1 MTLAERLYAIRSRTG
16 GVREKQGFE
25 WTSGTPEEIL
35 RHIALPNRDIR
46 RILGELA
53 FALKLS
59 PVLGGRYDGEISAA
73 LGVLEKSLDDQGV
86 LTRDSCAGAEREILP
101 LENAAKEYTLLCAS
115 HAHIDMNW
123 MWGWQ
128 ETVAVTLATFR
139 TILAMM
145 EEYPNFTFSQ
155 SQAVVYRIVEKYDPE
170 LMPGIIAR
178 IKEGRWEVTASAWV
192 ETDKNMPCAES
203 LLRQIRY
210 TRNYLASV
218 WKLDPAPLCIDFS
231 PDTFGH
237 SANIPEID
245 AYGGIKYMYHC
256 RGLEK
261 LYPLYR
267 WRAPSGSEL
276 LCYCEPYWYN
286 GGINPDIALSVP
298 ELSARAGGLKTGLVV
313 YGVGDHGG
321 GPTRRDIEA
330 ILEMTAWPV
339 FPRVQFGTFSAFFRA
354 AETVREKLPMVER
367 EINFFGTGCYS
378 TQSRI
383 KLGNRRAEAALLDA
397 EGFDAL
403 AFLLSGKRYD
413 PARLEEAWRGVLFT
427 HFHDIITGSCV
438 RDSREHAMGLFA
450 EAQAVAGTVREKA
463 SRALAAL
470 IDTSAIHLDAAAILT
485 DATAIRLDAAAIQT
499 DAGAAQD
506 ETAKDG
512 LSEGAG
518 AGYGLDFFAG
528 VPNPERGRGRVR
540 IYHVFNPSAHARR
553 SVVEYTVWDWTWDL
567 RRAELRDYEGK
578 PVPFQLLDREPKK
591 YWDHHYIRFLAAP
604 EVPAFGY
611 TTIVFSEAPVWKDYP
626 FFYVRPFPRTDLV
639 HGPVVL
645 ENETLRAEFDPG
657 SGALRSLRNKL
668 TGREQLGAGQEAG
681 LAVNWAVKESN
692 NAWLIGRYLDSEPV
706 THTIRLWPF
715 TGCHEWQ
722 FSQENQHQEEVKNP
736 LRRGL
741 LIEQEILGSKIKT
754 IVSLDRGANSLAYQ
768 FFITWNES
776 AAIHDRVPVLCF
788 NLPLNGKPEAFQS
801 DVPGGIRIGD
811 GGHHDIPG
819 LHYAAAVY
827 GAEALALVTDSKYGY
842 RGCGETL
849 SATFINTAGDP
860 DPFPERGEHA
870 VKLWIHSGTSEP
882 KALIE
887 AAEDLCRGMS
897 VISGGSHPGTL
908 APEKELLRL
917 DGKSAVLSSVGLT
930 AEGKLLVRLC
940 ETSGREDTA
949 LLTLPVDI
957 RAAEMVDL
965 DGRSLGA
972 VEARGKT
979 VRVTI
984 PANRI
989 VGVQITPR

>member
-25 WTSGTPEEIL
+25 WTFGTPEEVL

-59 PVLGGRYDGEISAA
+59 PAPGGRYDGEISAA
-73 LGVLEKSLDDQGV
+73 LGVLEKSLDGQGV

-145 EEYPNFTFSQ
+145 EEYPGFTFSQ
-155 SQAVVYRIVEKYDPE
+155 SQAAVYRIVEKYDPE
-170 LMPGIIAR
+170 LMPAIIAR
-178 IKEGRWEVTASAWV
+178 IREGRWEVTASAWV
-192 ETDKNMPCAES
+192 ESDKNMPCAES

-210 TRNYLASV
+210 TRDYLASV
-218 WKLDPAPLCIDFS
+218 WKLDPAPFCIDFS

-256 RGLEK
+256 RGFAELHS
-261 LYPLYR
+261 LYR
-267 WRAPSGSEL
+267 WRAPSGNEL
-276 LCYCEPYWYN
+276 LCYCEPFWYN
-286 GGINPDIALSVP
+286 SGITPDIALSVP

-330 ILEMTAWPV
+330 ILEMAAWPV
-339 FPRVQFGTFSAFFRA
+339 FPQVRFGTFSAFFRA
-354 AETVREKLPMVER
+354 AETVREKLPVVER

-383 KLGNRRAEAALLDA
+383 KLGNRRAETALLDA

-427 HFHDIITGSCV
+427 HFHDILTGSCV

-463 SRALAAL
+463 SRTLAEL
-470 IDTSAIHLDAAAILT
+470 IDTSAIQPDAV
-485 DATAIRLDAAAIQT
+485 
-499 DAGAAQD
+499 
-506 ETAKDG
+506 KDSQ
-512 LSEGAG
+512 SEGAG
-518 AGYGLDFFAG
+518 AGYGLDFFDG

-540 IYHVFNPSAHARR
+540 IYHIFNPSAHARR
-553 SVVEYTVWDWTWDL
+553 SVVECTVWDWTWDP
-567 RRAELRDYEGK
+567 RRAELRDYRGK
-578 PVPFQLLDREPKK
+578 PVPFQLLDKEPKK

-611 TTIVFSEAPVWKDYP
+611 TTVVFSEAPVWKDYP

-639 HGPVVL
+639 HDPAVL

-668 TGREQLGAGQEAG
+668 TGREQLGAGQQAG
-681 LAVNWAVKESN
+681 LVINWAAKETN
-692 NAWLIGRYLDSEPV
+692 NAWLIGRYLESEPV
-706 THTIRLWPF
+706 NYTTRLWPF
-715 TGCHEWQ
+715 TGFHEGQ

-741 LIEQEILGSKIKT
+741 LIEQEVLGSKIKT
-754 IVSLDRGANSLAYQ
+754 IVSLDQGACSLAYQ

-776 AAIHDRVPVLCF
+776 EAMHDRVPVLCF
-788 NLPLNGKPEAFQS
+788 EFPLNGKPDSYQS
-801 DVPGGIRIGD
+801 DVPGGVQLRE
-811 GGHHDIPG
+811 GGNHDIPG
-819 LHYAAAVY
+819 LHYTAAVY
-827 GAEALALVTDSKYGY
+827 GTRALALVTDSKYGY

-849 SATFINTAGDP
+849 SATFINTAGNP
-860 DPFPERGEHA
+860 DPFPERGEHL
-870 VKLWIHSGTSEP
+870 VKLWIHAGSSEP
-882 KALIE
+882 KALVE
-887 AAEDLCRGMS
+887 AAEDLCHGMS
-897 VISGGSHPGTL
+897 VISGGSHAGTW
-908 APEKELLRL
+908 APEQELLRL

-949 LLTLPVDI
+949 LLTLPVEI
-957 RAAEMVDL
+957 KAAELVDL

-972 VEARGKT
+972 VEVQGKT
-979 VRVTI
+979 ARVTV
-984 PANRI
+984 PASRI